1 VSLTTKTPAVPVG
14 KLIAGVVDT
23 GGKFA
28 TGVVDTGGVSWLAN
42 ISVNFPKNWN
52 DPFVI
57 LRGLGKDD
65 SWKKPEA
72 KNLVALPL

>member
-28 TGVVDTGGVSWLAN
+28 TGVVDTGGVSCEY
-42 ISVNFPKNWN
+42 
-52 DPFVI
+52 
-57 LRGLGKDD
+57 LREF
-65 SWKKPEA
+65 SKKL
-72 KNLVALPL
+72 K